1 MADKNDIERDD
12 DDDETRAPE
21 ALGDLQVDSAGRLDN
36 RRWRYAGQD
45 VDALDYAGPGI
56 WKPVG
61 PAPLLVSAGM
71 NVMGTGPD
79 SGEVVDIALD
89 PRGGP
94 DRTIYIATGSGG
106 LWKSTDDGV
115 RWRPLTDHLPSSS

>member
-1 MADKNDIERDD
+1 MADENDTDRARERDD
-12 DDDETRAPE
+12 DDGRAPE
-21 ALGDLQVDSAGRLDN
+21 ALGSLQTDPAGRLDN
-36 RRWRYAGQD
+36 RRWRHAVQD
-45 VDALDYAGPGI
+45 VDALDYAGPGV

-61 PAPLLVSAGM
+61 PAPLLVASSM
-71 NVMGTGPD
+71 NVMGAGPN

-89 PRGGP
+89 PRGGS

-115 RWRPLTDHLPSSS
+115 SW